1 MIVFLRHGQTDWN
14 SRGLLQG
21 RDDIPLNNQGIN
33 QAKCAGYELAKA
45 LKGKSFKFDKIITS
59 PLSRAEVTA
68 KIISKALGNI
78 PVIKDERL
86 TERDFGILSGKEYD
100 FTSRVV
106 LENVEEA
113 SVETVESIVK
123 RVSALIFERIKST
136 ENVLIVTHG
145 AVTRI
150 FAENSKKCPEV
161 SKNGIGIIG
170 NCHMVVYS
178 FDDSDIVLE
187 GYDVAPSEFCE
198 VIK

>member
-1 MIVFLRHGQTDWN
+1 MIIFLRHGKTDWN
-14 SRGLLQG
+14 DKGLLQG
-21 RDDIPLNNQGIN
+21 RDDVPLNSQGIA
-33 QAKCAGYELAKA
+33 QAKSAGYEISRA
-45 LKGKSFKFDKIITS
+45 LLEKKIKIDKIITS

-68 KIISKALGNI
+68 NIISNALGNI
-78 PVIKDERL
+78 PVMIDERL

-106 LENVEEA
+106 LENVEEE

-123 RVSALIFERIKST
+123 RVRELIFEKVDKS

-150 FAENSKKCPEV
+150 FAEKSKKSKSV
-161 SKNGIGIIG
+161 SEKDIGIIG

-178 FDDSDIVLE
+178 YDEKSIVLE
-187 GYDVAPSEFCE
+187 SYDVSPSEFCE
-198 VIK
+198 VI